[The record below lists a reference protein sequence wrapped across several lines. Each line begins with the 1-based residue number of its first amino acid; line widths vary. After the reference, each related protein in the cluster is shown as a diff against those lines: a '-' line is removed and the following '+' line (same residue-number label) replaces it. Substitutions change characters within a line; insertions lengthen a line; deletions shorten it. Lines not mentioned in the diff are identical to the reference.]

1 MVIMTTAMHHDPTAA
16 QLAVEVYEL
25 EQRRRHQQQQRRS
38 VTLYAIGRMFLAT
51 LFLVSAAAKI
61 VDYDAT
67 LQAVEA
73 AIPGGSLG
81 LPLAIIVEL
90 IGGVLLFIGVEAKR
104 VAVVLIAWLG
114 IVTLLMHHDLSE
126 PLNRT
131 FALANMAFVGALLMI
146 VAHGGGAMSFERI
159 LKKAKV

>member
-1 MVIMTTAMHHDPTAA
+1 MTTAMHHDPSAA

-25 EQRRRHQQQQRRS
+25 EQRRRHQEQQRRS
-38 VTLYAIGRMFLAT
+38 VTLYAVGRMFLAT

-61 VDYDAT
+61 IDYDAT
-67 LQAVEA
+67 LKAVEA

-90 IGGVLLFIGVEAKR
+90 VGGVLLFIGVEARR
-104 VAVVLIAWLG
+104 VAVVLIAWLAV
-114 IVTLLMHHDLSE
+114 VTLLMHHDLTE

-131 FALANMAFVGALLMI
+131 FALANMAFTGALLMI

-159 LKKAKV
+159 FKKAKV